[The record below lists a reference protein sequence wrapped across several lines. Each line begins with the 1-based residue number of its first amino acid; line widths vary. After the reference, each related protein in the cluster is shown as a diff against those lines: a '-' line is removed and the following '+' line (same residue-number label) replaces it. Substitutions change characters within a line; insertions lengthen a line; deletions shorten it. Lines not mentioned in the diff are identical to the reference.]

1 LERPGPEQ
9 VEGLLGYIGAA
20 RGRDEGAVRVS
31 RGGVWEEREVDLA
44 GEASGV

>member
-9 VEGLLGYIGAA
+9 VEELLGYIDAA
-20 RGRDEGAVRVS
+20 GGRVKGAVRVS
-31 RGGVWEEREVDLA
+31 RDGVWEEREVDLA

>member
-20 RGRDEGAVRVS
+20 GGRDEGAVRVS